1 MNDTLTS
8 KLGSFQATLAVA
20 DKDENKP
27 IWQSKPPLAFNECL
41 LGARTAVAGL
51 ARTGAEQSA
60 AIRGSTDA
68 LRGLRTQF
76 ENALH
81 PFARATFRC
90 LKNTGENE
98 NAVKVDFTP
107 SDLRNARA
115 VALAG
120 IGEIVLN
127 LAEPVTKS
135 PGNGQPAP
143 GEKYGVTA
151 AKFAEVDELWTDYS
165 TAVGAPASARA
176 RRKAITDALPSQFA
190 ATEEKFAE
198 LDDLVIQFRGSEAS
212 DRFVEAWFNAR
223 RVVDTGRR
231 AARPNPAVVVNTTS
245 STPQVKAA

>member
-20 DKDENKP
+20 DKEENKP
-27 IWQSKPPLAFNECL
+27 IWQNKPPLAFSECL
-41 LGARTAVAGL
+41 LGARTAVAAL
-51 ARTGAEQSA
+51 AKTAADQSA
-60 AIRGSTDA
+60 DIRGSTDA
-68 LRGLRTQF
+68 LRGMRTQF

-90 LKNTGENE
+90 LKSTGDDE
-98 NAVKVDFTP
+98 AAAKVDFTP

-127 LAEPVTKS
+127 LAEPLSNS

-151 AKFAEVDELWTDYS
+151 AKFADVDELWSGYS

-176 RRKAITDALPSQFA
+176 RRKAITDALPGKFA

-231 AARPNPAVVVNTTS
+231 AAKPAPAPAPPPAV
-245 STPQVKAA
+245 AA

>member
-1 MNDTLTS
+1 MNDTLTT

-27 IWQSKPPLAFNECL
+27 IWQNQPPIAFSECL
-41 LGARTAVAGL
+41 LAARTAVAAL
-51 ARTGAEQSA
+51 AKAGADQSA
-60 AIRGSTDA
+60 DIRGSTDG

-90 LKNTGENE
+90 LKSIGNNE
-98 NAVKVDFTP
+98 AAGKVDFTP

-120 IGEIVLN
+120 IGETVVD
-127 LAEPVTKS
+127 LAEPLTRS

-143 GEKYGVTA
+143 GDKYGVTA
-151 AKFAEVDELWTDYS
+151 AKFAEVDQLWTNYS

-176 RRKAITDALPSQFA
+176 RRKAITDALPGRFA

-198 LDDLVIQFRGSEAS
+198 LDDLVIQFRGSEAG

-223 RVVDTGRR
+223 RVIDIGRR
-231 AARPNPAVVVNTTS
+231 AAKAVPAS
-245 STPQVKAA
+245 PPAIAA